1 MARQLWVRPNTPF
14 SGVLRTVYG
23 VIVAEGS
30 PNFKITLLTSSS
42 HRISSAARSQIKTAK
57 ITYAKCELDSHADT
71 TVAGSNCVV
80 LHYTDKECDVT
91 PYRDDYQPVSN
102 IPIVTAATAQ
112 QSPSTGQIYIL
123 VFNEALWMGD
133 SMETTLVNPNQLRYY
148 GTQVQDNPA
157 SELPLSI
164 ITEDNEFSMDLTM
177 AGTIVCA
184 DTFTVRYTPVYVRT
198 LIRIPYLEPY
208 KYIE

>member
-1 MARQLWVRPNTPF
+1 MAGFDLIITLILNFLVNYYLCLTTFNQQATPIRI
-14 SGVLRTVYG
+14 S
-23 VIVAEGS
+23 
-30 PNFKITLLTSSS
+30 LLTSSS
-42 HRISSAARSQIKTAK
+42 SRISSAKRSTPKSAN

-80 LHYTDKECDVT
+80 LHYTGKECDVT
-91 PYRDDYQPVSN
+91 PYRDDYQLVSN
-102 IPIVTAATAQ
+102 IPIVTAATAW

-133 SMETTLVNPNQLRYY
+133 SMETTLVNPNQLRHY
-148 GTQVQDNPA
+148 GTQVQDNPT

-184 DTFTVRYTPVYVRT
+184 DTFTPSEYE
-198 LIRIPYLEPY
+198 LQ
-208 KYIE
+208 